1 MDRKSGEVLQ
11 LGALE
16 DTREDRQTREGGSS
30 ECPHKEPEEG
40 PFRELPKKSQ
50 VATEG
55 I

>member
-1 MDRKSGEVLQ
+1 MDHKSGEVLQ

-16 DTREDRQTREGGSS
+16 DTREDRQTRERGSS
-30 ECPHKEPEEG
+30 ECPPKEPEEG
-40 PFRELPKKSQ
+40 PFGELPKKSQ